1 MHDPLLNQLIARRD
15 PALLTLTGLLV
26 IALSLPCVLAMC
38 HDVMVGADNLV
49 GALMA
54 GGFAGVIVVI
64 GLVFIGIAAQ
74 SHHERGRIARHE
86 RERVVLQA
94 ARQHGG
100 HLTVADLAVDS
111 GLTVAESAALLD
123 QMERVDLAQGAVS
136 DAGQV
141 VYVFPA
147 FATPRDK
154 LTAHGHPSALEQ
166 FEETLNEATSAATP
180 EVVEVVEVVEVAGVA
195 EVAEVGRFSFWKRR

>member
-64 GLVFIGIAAQ
+64 GLVFIGIAVQA
-74 SHHERGRIARHE
+74 HHERGRIARHE

-100 HLTVADLAVDS
+100 HLTVAELAVDS

-123 QMERVDLAQGAVS
+123 HMERVDLAQGAVS

-166 FEETLNEATSAATP
+166 FEETLSEATSATSEATP
-180 EVVEVVEVVEVAGVA
+180 EVAEVVEVA
-195 EVAEVGRFSFWKRR
+195 EVAEVGRFSFWKRW